1 MAANNDTIG
10 RTITVTV
17 LLCVVCSVIVS
28 SAAVLLK
35 PQQLINKELDR
46 QSNILAAA
54 KIDYQGQ
61 DVLKLFAESITT
73 KYVDLETG
81 KYVDKPEGYKDSKR
95 AAKDPALSK
104 ALTRQQD
111 IASIKRTANVM
122 PVYLVNKGEALDKVI
137 LPVHGYGL
145 WSTLYGFLALE
156 KDLNTV
162 VGFGF
167 FSHAETPGLGGE
179 VDNPK
184 WIALWPGKKIY
195 PEGSMDPRLSLV
207 KGVVVPGAE
216 GSEYQVDA
224 LSGATLTSN
233 GVSNLVQ
240 FWMGKQGFATYL
252 TNLKSGE
259 S

>member
-28 SAAVLLK
+28 TAAVLLK
-35 PQQLINKELDR
+35 PQQIANKELDR

-54 KIDYQGQ
+54 KIDYAGK
-61 DVLKLFAESITT
+61 DVQKLFAAQIET
-73 KYVDLETG
+73 KYVDLATG
-81 KYVDKPEGYKDSKR
+81 KYVEKPVGYKDSKR
-95 AAKDPALSK
+95 AAKEPSLSK
-104 ALTRQQD
+104 ALSREDD

-122 PVYLVNKGEALDKVI
+122 PVYLVNKADQLDKVI

-156 KDLNTV
+156 SDLNTV

-167 FSHAETPGLGGE
+167 YSHGETPGLGGE

-184 WIALWPGKKIY
+184 WKALWPGKKIY
-195 PEGSMDPRLSLV
+195 EQGSREPKIGLV
-207 KGVVVPGAE
+207 KGSVDPAAD
-216 GSEYQVDA
+216 GSEFKVDA
-224 LSGATLTSN
+224 LSGATITSN
-233 GVSNLVQ
+233 GVTKLVK
-240 FWMGKQGFATYL
+240 FWMGKNGFASYL
-252 TNLKSGE
+252 SNLKAGE